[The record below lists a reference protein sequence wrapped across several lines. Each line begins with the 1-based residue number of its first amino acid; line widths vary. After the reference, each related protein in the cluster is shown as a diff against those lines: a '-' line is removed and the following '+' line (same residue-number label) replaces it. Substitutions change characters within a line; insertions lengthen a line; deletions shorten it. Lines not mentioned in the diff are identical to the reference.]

1 MIATTVLGSSVA
13 MLTAT
18 VVNVALPSMA
28 ADLGA
33 SSSEQQWVVNAY
45 LLTLASL
52 ILIGGSLGDRFG
64 RLRVYRIGVAAFA
77 LASLGCALAPSTGA
91 LIALRLAQGVGGAL
105 LTPGSLAIIQS
116 TLRREDRGRG
126 VGLWSGLGGIA
137 GAVGPL
143 LGGLLVDVSWRWV
156 FVVNLPIAL
165 AALLLSRWVP
175 ERRDPVS
182 ADAPLDVVGAALIAV
197 TLGGLSYALIQGPA
211 TGIGSPTVLIAA
223 VGSALAGVALVSY
236 ERGRPDAIVP
246 VDLLSNRPFVT
257 ANAITLLVY
266 GGMGLVFFLLSIQ
279 LQVTTGWSPLESGLA
294 LLPVTVIMLVLSS
307 RAGGLA
313 QRVGPRWPLT
323 FGPLTMAVGIVGMS
337 RVSADTTYLTDLLP
351 SVLVFGLGLAASVAP
366 VTSTALGTVPDERS
380 GAASGANNAVAR
392 TGQLLAVAAIPA
404 AVGLGGNALSLP
416 AELDAGFGPA
426 LSVGAVLVATG
437 GVVAGVFLRSDDLC
451 VVAAGDGEPPAG
463 CAVDGPPP
471 LLESVDRR

>member
-1 MIATTVLGSSVA
+1 MSH
-13 MLTAT
+13 
-18 VVNVALPSMA
+18 
-28 ADLGA
+28 
-33 SSSEQQWVVNAY
+33 
-45 LLTLASL
+45 
-52 ILIGGSLGDRFG
+52 
-64 RLRVYRIGVAAFA
+64 
-77 LASLGCALAPSTGA
+77 
-91 LIALRLAQGVGGAL
+91 
-105 LTPGSLAIIQS
+105 
-116 TLRREDRGRG
+116 
-126 VGLWSGLGGIA
+126 
-137 GAVGPL
+137 
-143 LGGLLVDVSWRWV
+143 
-156 FVVNLPIAL
+156 
-165 AALLLSRWVP
+165 
-175 ERRDPVS
+175 
-182 ADAPLDVVGAALIAV
+182 
-197 TLGGLSYALIQGPA
+197 
-211 TGIGSPTVLIAA
+211 
-223 VGSALAGVALVSY
+223 

-257 ANAITLLVY
+257 ANTVTLLVY

-279 LQVTTGWSPLESGLA
+279 LQVTAGWSPLESGLA

-351 SVLVFGLGLAASVAP
+351 SVVVFGLGLAASVAP

-404 AVGLGGNALSLP
+404 AVGLGGNALSVP

-426 LSVGAVLVATG
+426 LSLGAVLVATG

-451 VVAAGDGEPPAG
+451 VVAAGDVEPPAG